1 MESTNVS
8 SSSTSSAPASPHVNS
23 SNSSMAIVPLS
34 KFRIAEAS
42 LGELD
47 SHRNKPDEVGY
58 NDIHLEVSGH
68 WHMTMY
74 PEMYGIPESLMTLH
88 AQTVSLVN
96 EKPKLELAALSD
108 PAVSVAL
115 KKHIKTLEQQIW
127 TWKQTSSMG
136 PEKPPHMLVTAD
148 SPCHPKPDFSPLTLA
163 IQQALIIYFYRR
175 VYNMSA
181 MIMQDEVRK
190 TLDYIQPYL
199 EIGKY
204 DQDFA
209 ITIGWVLFLAA
220 CEAAVPNLQK
230 RSMECLEIIDNCGIF
245 VETSKPST
253 TAKTVWQRREESGD
267 LSFSWPDLLV

>member
-1 MESTNVS
+1 MAMV
-8 SSSTSSAPASPHVNS
+8 PAG
-23 SNSSMAIVPLS
+23 
-34 KFRIAEAS
+34 KFRVTEAS
-42 LGELD
+42 LGKLD
-47 SHRNKPDEVGY
+47 SHGNKPDEVGY
-58 NDIHLEVSGH
+58 NDIHLEVSGN

-88 AQTVSLVN
+88 AQTISLVN
-96 EKPKLELAALSD
+96 EKHKLELAALSD
-108 PAVSVAL
+108 PSIAIAL

-127 TWKQTSSMG
+127 TWEQTKLMG
-136 PEKPPHMLVTAD
+136 PDKPPHMLLVTAD
-148 SPCHPKPDFSPLTLA
+148 SPSQPKPDFSPLALA
-163 IQQALIIYFYRR
+163 IKQALIIYFYRR

-220 CEAAVPNLQK
+220 CEASVPDLQK
-230 RSMECLEIIDNCGIF
+230 RSLECLEIIDNCGVF
-245 VETSKPST
+245 VETSKPSK
-253 TAKTVWQRREESGD
+253 TAKAVWQRREESGD
-267 LSFSWPDLLV
+267 LSFGWPDLMV